1 MKEVVAQLAK
11 ADNLRNLRAAP
22 APSGVVYAV
31 GGPEY
36 PNSSYWATRN
46 MEEYERDEYETDDEE
61 HGYAATSESESSVDT
76 VKQRKTKKKKETKR
90 SNSRSRRSSSRPRR
104 EKEQTVNKDCKHC
117 KANRSTSRHP
127 QIPEANCFWN
137 PQWKGFRP
145 KSICN
150 QLEGAEFKARAKF
163 TPELGGYPLSDS
175 E

>member
-1 MKEVVAQLAK
+1 MSEAYTAQ
-11 ADNLRNLRAAP
+11 
-22 APSGVVYAV
+22 S
-31 GGPEY
+31 
-36 PNSSYWATRN
+36 ATHAFRWTGN
-46 MEEYERDEYETDDEE
+46 
-61 HGYAATSESESSVDT
+61 HHHWV
-76 VKQRKTKKKKETKR
+76 
-90 SNSRSRRSSSRPRR
+90 PRR
-104 EKEQTVNKDCKHC
+104 PGQTVNKDCKHC
-117 KANRSTSRHP
+117 KANRSISRHP

>member
-1 MKEVVAQLAK
+1 
-11 ADNLRNLRAAP
+11 
-22 APSGVVYAV
+22 
-31 GGPEY
+31 
-36 PNSSYWATRN
+36 
-46 MEEYERDEYETDDEE
+46 MEEYERNEYETDDEE

-163 TPELGGYPLSDS
+163 TPELGGYPLADS